1 MKRKIV
7 LLLLLFMLFTGCS
20 AKTEDTKLNILV
32 PMGAPSIA
40 VIPVLKEATHS
51 VNLVSGSDPLQAAL
65 ISPNPE
71 YDIIIAPVNLGAV
84 LINKN
89 ASQYR
94 LWGVVTWG
102 NLYIVGENE
111 DVLSSEGTFAL
122 FGENAVPQKIFDTV
136 KGKMSINMN
145 LSYFPSVN
153 DAQAQLLTNKASA
166 AMLAQPLAAAT
177 IAKAKENGKELKIIA
192 NLQTLWKESTGT
204 ENYPQAAIFV
214 LESSYQKNKNAI
226 ENEIGKMKAY
236 VDTCWGESSTL
247 EADITELTPEKLGL
261 PSAKLVANVFKG
273 MNVRVKAALEVE
285 AELKAFLQ
293 LFGLTNIRELIIN

>member
-1 MKRKIV
+1 MKHKITW
-7 LLLLLFMLFTGCS
+7 LLLLLMLVSGCTV
-20 AKTEDTKLNILV
+20 KEETQLNILV

-40 VIPVLKEATHS
+40 VIPILKEDIHS

-71 YDIIIAPVNLGAV
+71 YDIIIAPVNLGAS
-84 LINKN
+84 LISKN
-89 ASQYR
+89 SSQYR

-111 DVLSSEGTFAL
+111 EVLNEEGMLAL
-122 FGENAVPQKIFDTV
+122 FGENAVPQKIFDSV
-136 KGKMSINMN
+136 KSKMD
-145 LSYFPSVN
+145 LRLTPAYFPSVN
-153 DAQAQLLTNKASA
+153 DAQAQLLTQKVRA

-177 IAKAKENGKELKIIA
+177 IAKAKEGGKELKIIA
-192 NLQTLWKESTGT
+192 NLQALWKDSTGT

-214 LESSYQKNKNAI
+214 LESSYEKDKAAV
-226 ENEIGKMKAY
+226 ENQIALMKSY

-247 EADITELTPEKLGL
+247 EADIIELTGEKLGL
-261 PSAKLVANVFKG
+261 PSAKLVTAVFKG
-273 MNVRVKAALEVE
+273 MNVKIEAALDVE
-285 AELKAFLQ
+285 DELIAFLR

>member
-1 MKRKIV
+1 MKHKITW
-7 LLLLLFMLFTGCS
+7 LLLLLMLVSGCTV
-20 AKTEDTKLNILV
+20 KEETQLNILV

-40 VIPVLKEATHS
+40 VIPILKEDIHS

-71 YDIIIAPVNLGAV
+71 YDIIIAPVNLGAS
-84 LINKN
+84 LISKN
-89 ASQYR
+89 SSQYR

-111 DVLSSEGTFAL
+111 EVLNEEGMLAL
-122 FGENAVPQKIFDTV
+122 FGENAVPQKIFDSV
-136 KGKMSINMN
+136 KSKMD
-145 LSYFPSVN
+145 LRLTPAYFPSVN
-153 DAQAQLLTNKASA
+153 DAQAQLLTQKVRA

-177 IAKAKENGKELKIIA
+177 IAKAKEGGKELKIIA
-192 NLQTLWKESTGT
+192 NLQTLWKDSTGT

-214 LESSYQKNKNAI
+214 LESSYEKDKAVI
-226 ENEIGKMKAY
+226 EDQIALMKSY

-247 EADITELTPEKLGL
+247 EADIIELTGEKLGL
-261 PSAKLVANVFKG
+261 PSAKLVTAVFKG
-273 MNVRVKAALEVE
+273 MNVKIEAALDVE
-285 AELKAFLQ
+285 DELIAFLR